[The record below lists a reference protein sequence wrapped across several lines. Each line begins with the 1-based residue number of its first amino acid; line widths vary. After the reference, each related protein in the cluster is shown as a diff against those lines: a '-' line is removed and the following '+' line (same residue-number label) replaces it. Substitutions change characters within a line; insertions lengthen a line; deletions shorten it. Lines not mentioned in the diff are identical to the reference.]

1 MQMQIERWS
10 KRIVLAA
17 IAIAVF
23 SGVTGLIQVW
33 FDGRTAA
40 AIEKYLD
47 RQRQDAVRVDR
58 NAREDAVEEAARDGW
73 GGPRE
78 DGQPS
83 RSAASQVDEGDM
95 RAMP

>member
-17 IAIAVF
+17 IGIAVF
-23 SGVTGLIQVW
+23 SGVMGLIQVW
-33 FDGRTAA
+33 FEDRTAA
-40 AIEKYLD
+40 AVEKYVD
-47 RQRQDAVRVDR
+47 RQRQDALRVER
-58 NAREDAVEEAARDGW
+58 NAREDAMQEAAGDGW

-78 DGQPS
+78 DRQPS